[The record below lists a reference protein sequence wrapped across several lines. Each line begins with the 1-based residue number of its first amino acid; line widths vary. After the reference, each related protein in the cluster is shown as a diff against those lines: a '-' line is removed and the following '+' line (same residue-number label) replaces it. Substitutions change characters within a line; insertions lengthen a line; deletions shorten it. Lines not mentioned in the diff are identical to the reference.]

1 MAYRVATPVSHD
13 QAFHYTGMVCQLN
26 YHGGGSLQYTSDGKP
41 FNIPFLQPPRSQP
54 LQIGQEVRFSIIEQ
68 KAVDV
73 EPADLQL
80 KLSERPKIGST
91 RDEIR
96 DEKDHLQSRGLQ
108 KSIWALSQ
116 FGQFAVFRPE
126 NFRQD
131 LAAANNPADFWEKEV
146 SEAVIAG
153 TIQINPTIFIN
164 FPNYTLLY
172 FPPS

>member
-1 MAYRVATPVSHD
+1 
-13 QAFHYTGMVCQLN
+13 MVCQLN

-108 KSIWALSQ
+108 KSSEFHNADLSHL
-116 FGQFAVFRPE
+116 E
-126 NFRQD
+126 M
-131 LAAANNPADFWEKEV
+131 LATADACRNCWP
-146 SEAVIAG
+146 
-153 TIQINPTIFIN
+153 PTIRK
-164 FPNYTLLY
+164 LLIAALNS
-172 FPPS
+172 F